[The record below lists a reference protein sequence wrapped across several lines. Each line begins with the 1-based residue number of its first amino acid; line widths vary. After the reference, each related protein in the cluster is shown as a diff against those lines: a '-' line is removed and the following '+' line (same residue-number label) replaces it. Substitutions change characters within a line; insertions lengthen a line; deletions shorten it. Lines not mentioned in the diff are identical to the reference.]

1 VAALA
6 MEQEQLQRRRD
17 ERIWPRIPI
26 TRSERG
32 PIGRASTSD
41 SGGVPSGQPSI
52 VAIWLP

>member
-1 VAALA
+1 